1 MYLDSF
7 VVDATRAHIADQGP
21 RGGCRGA
28 RGGTRPPL
36 RLLGPRRDSRGRLG
50 GQAGRGG
57 AATNHVHVNTGPTTT
72 GPSGHNY
79 ANQSQPLQRQSLLE
93 RNKLLI

>member
-21 RGGCRGA
+21 RGGGRGA

-36 RLLGPRRDSRGRLG
+36 RLLGPRRERRGRLG
-50 GQAGRGG
+50 GKARGGG
-57 AATNHVHVNTGPTTT
+57 AAINHSHVSTVTNTRP
-72 GPSGHNY
+72 
-79 ANQSQPLQRQSLLE
+79 
-93 RNKLLI
+93 